1 MSKYQT
7 VIGLELHCA
16 LKTNSKVFS
25 PSRNSYNE
33 IANNNVNEIDLS
45 FPGIM
50 PSLNKEAVRKALKMS
65 IILGCKQPDELLF
78 DRKNYYYPDLPKGFQ
93 ITQVTKPVG
102 TDGKVRLIADN
113 HEFDVLIHDI
123 HLEEDTAS
131 LDHYSNYTLIDYN
144 RAGVPLIEIV
154 TTPCLHSGEEAVA
167 FLEFLANS
175 FKYCDISEAD
185 TKKGQISCDVNINLK
200 DESGNYITP
209 KVEIKNINSFTHV
222 LNAINYEVE
231 RQTKAYE
238 TGCEELVQETR
249 RYDEETDTTIRMR
262 TKVDSVD
269 YKYFVEPNIPRIKI
283 EDSLLDEIRKEI
295 PVLPNQRLIKY
306 ITEYNLAEGEAKTI
320 VKDKNLSDYFDKTI
334 NLGVDAKTT
343 FNYLSGQILG
353 YLNKEYLSITDIY
366 LTPERLKF
374 IIGEGTKGTIS
385 SKQGKELIM
394 KCLEEKEEP
403 SVLMEKYGMKQMDN
417 DSELE
422 NIIDNIL
429 SNNQNLIEEYHNG
442 RTNIFDFFVGQIM
455 KETRG
460 KANPVKAKE
469 ILTNKLK

>member
-185 TKKGQISCDVNINLK
+185 TKKGQIRCDVNINLK

-283 EDSLLDEIRKEI
+283 EDSLLNEIRKEI

-374 IIGEGTKGTIS
+374 IIGEVTKGTIS

>member
-1 MSKYQT
+1 MTKL
-7 VIGLELHCA
+7 VIGLEMHA
-16 LKTNSKVFS
+16 EMKSTTKVFS
-25 PSRNSYNE
+25 PSSNVYNKM
-33 IANNNVNEIDLS
+33 ANVNINEIDLA
-45 FPGIM
+45 FPGFM
-50 PSLNKEAVRKALKMS
+50 PSLNEECVKKAVEMAL
-65 IILGCKQPDELLF
+65 ILKCDVAKYMIF
-78 DRKNYYYPDLPKGFQ
+78 DRKNYYYPDLPKGYQ
-93 ITQVTKPVG
+93 ITQNTRPVG
-102 TDGKVRLIADN
+102 INGNLEVSLNGSKFNVEIL
-113 HEFDVLIHDI
+113 DI
-123 HLEEDTAS
+123 HLEEDAAA
-131 LDHYSNYTLIDYN
+131 LDHLPTFSLIDYN
-144 RAGVPLIEIV
+144 RAGVPLLETV
-154 TTPCLHSGEEAVA
+154 TAPCMHSADEAIA
-167 FLEFLANS
+167 FLETMCRIY
-175 FKYCDISEAD
+175 KYTGISEAD
-185 TKKGQISCDVNINLK
+185 TKKGQIRCDVNVNLM
-200 DESGNYITP
+200 DDNGNYITP
-209 KVEIKNINSFTHV
+209 KVEIKNVNSLANV
-222 LNAINYEVE
+222 KLAILYEE
-231 RQTKAYE
+231 KRQLESLKNNEPLY
-238 TGCEELVQETR
+238 QETR
-249 RYDEETDTTIRMR
+249 RFDESSGTTIHMR
-262 TKVDSVD
+262 SKADAID

-334 NLGVDAKTT
+334 SLGVDAKTT

-374 IIGEGTKGTIS
+374 IIGEVTKGTIS

-422 NIIDNIL
+422 TIIDNIL

>member
-1 MSKYQT
+1 M
-7 VIGLELHCA
+7 
-16 LKTNSKVFS
+16 
-25 PSRNSYNE
+25 
-33 IANNNVNEIDLS
+33 
-45 FPGIM
+45 
-50 PSLNKEAVRKALKMS
+50 
-65 IILGCKQPDELLF
+65 
-78 DRKNYYYPDLPKGFQ
+78 
-93 ITQVTKPVG
+93 
-102 TDGKVRLIADN
+102 
-113 HEFDVLIHDI
+113 
-123 HLEEDTAS
+123 
-131 LDHYSNYTLIDYN
+131 
-144 RAGVPLIEIV
+144 
-154 TTPCLHSGEEAVA
+154 
-167 FLEFLANS
+167 
-175 FKYCDISEAD
+175 
-185 TKKGQISCDVNINLK
+185 
-200 DESGNYITP
+200 
-209 KVEIKNINSFTHV
+209 
-222 LNAINYEVE
+222 
-231 RQTKAYE
+231 
-238 TGCEELVQETR
+238 VQETR

-320 VKDKNLSDYFDKTI
+320 VKDKNLSDYFDKT
-334 NLGVDAKTT
+334 T

-374 IIGEGTKGTIS
+374 IIGEVTKGTIS

-422 NIIDNIL
+422 TIIDNIL